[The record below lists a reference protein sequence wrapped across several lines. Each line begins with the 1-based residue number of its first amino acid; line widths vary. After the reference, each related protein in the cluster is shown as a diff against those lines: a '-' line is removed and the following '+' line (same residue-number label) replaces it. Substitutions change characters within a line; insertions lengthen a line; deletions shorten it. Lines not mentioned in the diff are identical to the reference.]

1 MELVVVVVIFEV
13 GDGVLPV
20 CSQDVLV
27 LPGKALM
34 CLEEY
39 QSLSKFITI
48 YIGTT

>member
-34 CLEEY
+34 RLESITRLA
-39 QSLSKFITI
+39 QSLPPTMA
-48 YIGTT
+48 

>member
-34 CLEEY
+34 RLKEY
-39 QSLSKFITI
+39 HSVSAIITT
-48 YIGTT
+48 YNGMT